1 MARIKKIE
9 ISSNDDAKR
18 GVIISFDNGETM
30 ILSFA
35 AAGIIKEQLLLEE
48 LRCGI
53 RSVIEDEIAS
63 GNIDPAKY
71 EDVRMDFDSEI
82 YDDLADDISCGDY
95 AALCHDG
102 EYIREKVNDLAAYY
116 DLEPDGQED

>member
-1 MARIKKIE
+1 MARIEKIK

-35 AAGIIKEQLLLEE
+35 DAGIIKQQLLLEE

-53 RSVIEDEIAS
+53 ASIVEDEIAS
-63 GNIDPAKY
+63 GSIDQAKY
-71 EDVRMDFDSEI
+71 DNVREDFDTEI
-82 YDDLADDISCGDY
+82 YDDLAEDILCGDY
-95 AALCHDG
+95 SALCHDG
-102 EYIREKVNDLAAYY
+102 EYIREKVTDLAVYY
-116 DLEPDGQED
+116 DLEPDE